1 MIVLVETT
9 LCLLK
14 TLNLC
19 LNLQITWIHRA
30 SGNVVF
36 VVVVYILAQVII
48 IWHAN
53 LATSMDVFATLLFQ
67 AYLGS
72 ILITLYCYYPYFDN
86 HLKYKH
92 LNFLTNML

>member
-36 VVVVYILAQVII
+36 VVVVVYI
-48 IWHAN
+48 
-53 LATSMDVFATLLFQ
+53 D
-67 AYLGS
+67 LGPGNTYMACGPGY
-72 ILITLYCYYPYFDN
+72 IHGCVCYSP
-86 HLKYKH
+86 LSG
-92 LNFLTNML
+92 LPR